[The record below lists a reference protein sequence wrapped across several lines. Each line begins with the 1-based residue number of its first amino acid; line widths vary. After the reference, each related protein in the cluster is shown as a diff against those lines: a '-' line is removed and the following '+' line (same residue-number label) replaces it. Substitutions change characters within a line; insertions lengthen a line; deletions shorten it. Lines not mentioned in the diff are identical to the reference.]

1 MAETQ
6 TNHTHY
12 ASQRDSKHIKGTKLR
27 KDNGGSH
34 LQFGGLYVCFG
45 RAFASLTILKIKL
58 YHITECQYETFIS

>member
-34 LQFGGLYVCFG
+34 L
-45 RAFASLTILKIKL
+45 
-58 YHITECQYETFIS
+58 